1 MTADGWP
8 GLETRKVLL
17 LVLTLKVG
25 WDNVGEVSSDG
36 SFRKLEELFFLGFNC
51 GEGRVE
57 FVIASCSESRH
68 VHPSPPGKRGGVN
81 FA

>member
-36 SFRKLEELFFLGFNC
+36 SFRKVEELFF
-51 GEGRVE
+51 
-57 FVIASCSESRH
+57 SR
-68 VHPSPPGKRGGVN
+68 
-81 FA
+81 F